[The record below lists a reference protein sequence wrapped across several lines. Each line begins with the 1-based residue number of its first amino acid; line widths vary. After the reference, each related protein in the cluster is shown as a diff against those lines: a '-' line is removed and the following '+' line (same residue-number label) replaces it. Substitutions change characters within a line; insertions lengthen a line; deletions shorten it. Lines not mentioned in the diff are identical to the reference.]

1 MARSKERKK
10 LMKSPKIA
18 LLKAQLRVEAK
29 EWLVIL
35 LTIILL
41 VMSLVIAENC
51 KKIDD
56 LDYLAARVNS
66 LEMQVRWGRDNNPE
80 KGPNY
85 QGKGRR

>member
-1 MARSKERKK
+1 
-10 LMKSPKIA
+10 MKSPKFA

-35 LTIILL
+35 LTLILL

-56 LDYLAARVNS
+56 LDYLAARVND
-66 LEMQVRWGRDNNPE
+66 LEMQVRWKASTNL
-80 KGPNY
+80 
-85 QGKGRR
+85 GKRR